1 MPTPSAALAPARGLG
16 FGVERRAMS
25 GARASTPRGANV
37 AFLARAGGRS
47 KRRARRHGS
56 PATQTGAPLGAGR
69 ASPRRAGAPR
79 LALGAAPASTRAGF
93 TSPRDEFPALPEL
106 TPAPARGAAS
116 ARARA
121 RRPAPVRA
129 LGGSFDEAEDFVP
142 AAAADDLSA
151 AAADGPQGNMAE
163 VAAWVGAATLFGLGV
178 GATMGAN
185 KAEEYFAGYL
195 LEQSLSVDNLFVFVL
210 VFDYFKVPMK
220 QQQKVLGYGIGGAM
234 AMRAAMIVAGYEAV
248 TNFKPVLLVFAG
260 VLIFSSYKLIAEEEE
275 EEEDMSD
282 NAIVKFCSDLLPVSA
297 AYDGDNF
304 FTVENGVKTA
314 TPLLLCL
321 CVIEL
326 SDVVFAVDSIPA
338 VFGVTQD
345 PFIVYSSNI
354 FAILGL
360 RSLYAFVAEMVA
372 ELEYLQTAVAAV
384 LGFVG
389 CKMVAEF
396 GGMEV
401 STEASLAV
409 VAGMLGAGVALSVYN
424 PSEGKEARGEGA
436 DEKE

>member
-1 MPTPSAALAPARGLG
+1 MSAMTAARVEHVGLGRGLG
-16 FGVERRAMS
+16 MGVDRRAS
-25 GARASTPRGANV
+25 GGRASAVP
-37 AFLARAGGRS
+37 
-47 KRRARRHGS
+47 RARRR
-56 PATQTGAPLGAGR
+56 AVIARVQGAEGERTAVKRERSAFR
-69 ASPRRAGAPR
+69 AD
-79 LALGAAPASTRAGF
+79 TH
-93 TSPRDEFPALPEL
+93 
-106 TPAPARGAAS
+106 ARGT
-116 ARARA
+116 ARV
-121 RRPAPVRA
+121 RPMRA
-129 LGGSFDEAEDFVP
+129 LGGSFDETDPETALKASSETVEE
-142 AAAADDLSA
+142 ASE
-151 AAADGPQGNMAE
+151 GEGSMTE
-163 VAAWVGAATLFGLGV
+163 VALWVGAATLFGLGV
-178 GATMGAN
+178 GATMGAG
-185 KAEEYFAGYL
+185 KAEEYFSGYL

-220 QQQKVLGYGIGGAM
+220 QQQKVLSYGIGGAM

-260 VLIFSSYKLIAEEEE
+260 ILIFSSYKLITEEEE
-275 EEEDMSD
+275 EEEDMSE
-282 NAIVKFCSDLLPVSA
+282 NAIVKFCSNLLPVSEE
-297 AYDGDNF
+297 YDGDNF
-304 FTVENGVKTA
+304 FTEVRNDETGEMIKMA
-314 TPLLLCL
+314 TTLLLCL

-360 RSLYAFVAEMVA
+360 RSLFAFVAVMVA

-396 GGMEV
+396 GGVEV

-409 VAGMLGAGVALSVYN
+409 VVGMLGAGVALSLAKKDDEE
-424 PSEGKEARGEGA
+424 EGK
-436 DEKE
+436 

>member
-1 MPTPSAALAPARGLG
+1 MSAMTAARVEHVGLGRGLG
-16 FGVERRAMS
+16 MSVDRRAS
-25 GARASTPRGANV
+25 GGRASAVP
-37 AFLARAGGRS
+37 
-47 KRRARRHGS
+47 RARRR
-56 PATQTGAPLGAGR
+56 AVIARVQGAEGERTAVKRERSAFR
-69 ASPRRAGAPR
+69 AD
-79 LALGAAPASTRAGF
+79 TH
-93 TSPRDEFPALPEL
+93 
-106 TPAPARGAAS
+106 ARGT
-116 ARARA
+116 ARV
-121 RRPAPVRA
+121 RPMRA
-129 LGGSFDEAEDFVP
+129 LGGSFDETDPETALKASSETVEE
-142 AAAADDLSA
+142 ASE
-151 AAADGPQGNMAE
+151 GEGSMTE
-163 VAAWVGAATLFGLGV
+163 VALWVGAATLFGLGV
-178 GATMGAN
+178 GATMGAG
-185 KAEEYFAGYL
+185 KAEEYFSGYL

-220 QQQKVLGYGIGGAM
+220 QQQKVLSYGIGGAM

-260 VLIFSSYKLIAEEEE
+260 ILIFSSYKLITEEEE
-275 EEEDMSD
+275 EEEDMSE
-282 NAIVKFCSDLLPVSA
+282 NAIVKFCSNLLPVSEE
-297 AYDGDNF
+297 YDGDNF
-304 FTVENGVKTA
+304 FTEVRNDETGEMIKMA

-360 RSLYAFVAEMVA
+360 RSLFAFVAVMVA

-396 GGMEV
+396 GGVEV

-409 VAGMLGAGVALSVYN
+409 VVGMLGAGVALSLAKKDDEE
-424 PSEGKEARGEGA
+424 EGK
-436 DEKE
+436 

>member
-1 MPTPSAALAPARGLG
+1 MSAMTAARVEHVGLGRGLG
-16 FGVERRAMS
+16 MGVYRRAS
-25 GARASTPRGANV
+25 GGRASAVP
-37 AFLARAGGRS
+37 
-47 KRRARRHGS
+47 RARRR
-56 PATQTGAPLGAGR
+56 AVIARVQGAEGERTAVKRERSAFR
-69 ASPRRAGAPR
+69 AD
-79 LALGAAPASTRAGF
+79 TH
-93 TSPRDEFPALPEL
+93 
-106 TPAPARGAAS
+106 ARGT
-116 ARARA
+116 ARV
-121 RRPAPVRA
+121 RPMRA
-129 LGGSFDEAEDFVP
+129 LGGSFDETDPETALKASSETVEE
-142 AAAADDLSA
+142 ASE
-151 AAADGPQGNMAE
+151 GEGSMTE
-163 VAAWVGAATLFGLGV
+163 VALWVGAATLFGLGV
-178 GATMGAN
+178 GATMGAG
-185 KAEEYFAGYL
+185 KAEEYFSGYL

-220 QQQKVLGYGIGGAM
+220 QQQKVLSYGIGGAM

-260 VLIFSSYKLIAEEEE
+260 ILIFSSYKLITEEEE
-275 EEEDMSD
+275 EEEDMSE
-282 NAIVKFCSDLLPVSA
+282 NAIVKFCSNLLPVSEE
-297 AYDGDNF
+297 YDGDNF
-304 FTVENGVKTA
+304 FTEVRNDETGEMIKMA

-360 RSLYAFVAEMVA
+360 RSLFAFVAVMVA

-396 GGMEV
+396 GGVEV

-409 VAGMLGAGVALSVYN
+409 VVGMLGAGVALSLTKKDDEE
-424 PSEGKEARGEGA
+424 EGK
-436 DEKE
+436 

>member
-1 MPTPSAALAPARGLG
+1 MSAMPAARVEHVGLGRGLG
-16 FGVERRAMS
+16 MGVYRRAS
-25 GARASTPRGANV
+25 GGRASAVP
-37 AFLARAGGRS
+37 
-47 KRRARRHGS
+47 RARRR
-56 PATQTGAPLGAGR
+56 AVIARVQGAEGERTAVKRERSAFR
-69 ASPRRAGAPR
+69 AD
-79 LALGAAPASTRAGF
+79 TH
-93 TSPRDEFPALPEL
+93 
-106 TPAPARGAAS
+106 ARGT
-116 ARARA
+116 ARV
-121 RRPAPVRA
+121 RPMRA
-129 LGGSFDEAEDFVP
+129 LGGSFDETDPETALKASSETVEE
-142 AAAADDLSA
+142 ASE
-151 AAADGPQGNMAE
+151 GEGSMTE
-163 VAAWVGAATLFGLGV
+163 VALWVGAATLFGLGV
-178 GATMGAN
+178 GATMGAG
-185 KAEEYFAGYL
+185 KAEEYFSGYL
-195 LEQSLSVDNLFVFVL
+195 LEQSLSVDNLLVFVL

-220 QQQKVLGYGIGGAM
+220 QQQKVLSYGIGGAM

-260 VLIFSSYKLIAEEEE
+260 ILIFSSYKLITEEEE
-275 EEEDMSD
+275 EEEDMSE
-282 NAIVKFCSDLLPVSA
+282 NAIVKFCSNLLPVSEE
-297 AYDGDNF
+297 YDGDNF
-304 FTVENGVKTA
+304 FTEVRNDETGEMIKMA

-360 RSLYAFVAEMVA
+360 RSLFAFVAVMVA

-396 GGMEV
+396 GGVEV

-409 VAGMLGAGVALSVYN
+409 VVGMLGAGVALSLTKKDDEE
-424 PSEGKEARGEGA
+424 EGK
-436 DEKE
+436 

>member
-1 MPTPSAALAPARGLG
+1 MSATMATRVERAAVRGLG
-16 FGVERRAMS
+16 MGVDRRAS
-25 GARASTPRGANV
+25 GGRASAVP
-37 AFLARAGGRS
+37 
-47 KRRARRHGS
+47 RARRH
-56 PATQTGAPLGAGR
+56 AVIARVQGARWERSAVKRERSAIR
-69 ASPRRAGAPR
+69 A
-79 LALGAAPASTRAGF
+79 
-93 TSPRDEFPALPEL
+93 DE
-106 TPAPARGAAS
+106 ARGTL
-116 ARARA
+116 
-121 RRPAPVRA
+121 RRTRPVRA
-129 LGGSFDEAEDFVP
+129 LGGSFDETDPETALKSSSETVE
-142 AAAADDLSA
+142 S
-151 AAADGPQGNMAE
+151 QGAGENASEGSMTE
-163 VAAWVGAATLFGLGV
+163 VALWVGAATLFGLGV
-178 GATMGAN
+178 GATMGAE
-185 KAEEYFAGYL
+185 KAEEYFSGYL

-220 QQQKVLGYGIGGAM
+220 QQQKVLSYGIGGAM

-260 VLIFSSYKLIAEEEE
+260 ILIFSSYKLITEEEE
-275 EEEDMSD
+275 EEEDMSE
-282 NAIVKFCSDLLPVSA
+282 NAIVKFCSNVLPVSED
-297 AYDGDNF
+297 YDGDNF
-304 FTVENGVKTA
+304 FTTVRDDKTGEMIKTA

-360 RSLYAFVAEMVA
+360 RSLFAFVAVMVA

-396 GGMEV
+396 GGVEV

-409 VAGMLGAGVALSVYN
+409 VVGMLGAGVALSLAKKDDEE
-424 PSEGKEARGEGA
+424 EGK
-436 DEKE
+436 

>member
-1 MPTPSAALAPARGLG
+1 MATMLRGGVASVRGLG
-16 FGVERRAMS
+16 LGLERRATS
-25 GARASTPRGANV
+25 GGRASTARGRV
-37 AFLARAGGRS
+37 ATLAAASRGG
-47 KRRARRHGS
+47 
-56 PATQTGAPLGAGR
+56 ATKR
-69 ASPRRAGAPR
+69 ASRAGAPSKR
-79 LALGAAPASTRAGF
+79 RVRA
-93 TSPRDEFPALPEL
+93 E
-106 TPAPARGAAS
+106 
-116 ARARA
+116 
-121 RRPAPVRA
+121 RRVAPVSQPPSHTVGPLRA
-129 LGGSFDEAEDFVP
+129 LGGSMDETDPETALAENP
-142 AAAADDLSA
+142 AA
-151 AAADGPQGNMAE
+151 GGNMAE
-163 VAAWVGAATLFGLGV
+163 VAAWVGAATLFGLGIGAVV
-178 GATMGAN
+178 GP
-185 KAEEYFAGYL
+185 KQAEEYFAGYL

-210 VFDYFKVPMK
+210 VFDYFKVPLA
-220 QQQKVLGYGIGGAM
+220 QQQKVLTYGIGGAM

-248 TNFKPVLLVFAG
+248 TNFKPVLLIFAG

-275 EEEDMSD
+275 EEEDMSE
-282 NAIVKFCSDLLPVSA
+282 NAIVKFCSGLLPVSKDF
-297 AYDGDNF
+297 DGDNF

-345 PFIVYSSNI
+345 PFIVYTSNI

-360 RSLYAFVAEMVA
+360 RSLYAFVATLVA

-389 CKMVAEF
+389 FKMVAEF

-409 VAGMLGAGVALSVYN
+409 VVGMLGAGVALSLYK
-424 PSEGKEARGEGA
+424 SDDDKKEA
-436 DEKE
+436 

>member
-1 MPTPSAALAPARGLG
+1 MSAMTAARVERVGLGRGLG
-16 FGVERRAMS
+16 MGVDRRAS
-25 GARASTPRGANV
+25 GGRASAVP
-37 AFLARAGGRS
+37 
-47 KRRARRHGS
+47 RARRR
-56 PATQTGAPLGAGR
+56 AVIARVQGAEGERTAVKRERSAFR
-69 ASPRRAGAPR
+69 AD
-79 LALGAAPASTRAGF
+79 TH
-93 TSPRDEFPALPEL
+93 
-106 TPAPARGAAS
+106 ARGT
-116 ARARA
+116 ARV
-121 RRPAPVRA
+121 RPMRA
-129 LGGSFDEAEDFVP
+129 LGGSFDETDPETALKASSETVEE
-142 AAAADDLSA
+142 ASE
-151 AAADGPQGNMAE
+151 GEGSMTE
-163 VAAWVGAATLFGLGV
+163 VALWVGAATLFGLGV
-178 GATMGAN
+178 GATMGAG
-185 KAEEYFAGYL
+185 KAEEYFSGYL

-220 QQQKVLGYGIGGAM
+220 QQQKVLSYGIGGAM

-260 VLIFSSYKLIAEEEE
+260 ILIFSSYKLITEEEE
-275 EEEDMSD
+275 EEEDMSE
-282 NAIVKFCSDLLPVSA
+282 NAIVKFCSNLLPVSED
-297 AYDGDNF
+297 YDGDNF
-304 FTVENGVKTA
+304 FTEVRNDETGEMIKMA

-360 RSLYAFVAEMVA
+360 RSLFAFVAVMVA

-396 GGMEV
+396 GGVEV

-409 VAGMLGAGVALSVYN
+409 VVGMLGAGVALSLTKKDDEE
-424 PSEGKEARGEGA
+424 EGK
-436 DEKE
+436 

>member
-1 MPTPSAALAPARGLG
+1 MSAMTAARVEHVGLGRGLG
-16 FGVERRAMS
+16 MGVDRRAS
-25 GARASTPRGANV
+25 GGRASAVP
-37 AFLARAGGRS
+37 
-47 KRRARRHGS
+47 RARRR
-56 PATQTGAPLGAGR
+56 AVIARVQGAEGERTAVKRERSAFR
-69 ASPRRAGAPR
+69 AD
-79 LALGAAPASTRAGF
+79 TH
-93 TSPRDEFPALPEL
+93 
-106 TPAPARGAAS
+106 ARGT
-116 ARARA
+116 ARV
-121 RRPAPVRA
+121 RPMRA
-129 LGGSFDEAEDFVP
+129 LGGSFDETDPETALKASSETVEE
-142 AAAADDLSA
+142 ASE
-151 AAADGPQGNMAE
+151 GEGSMTE
-163 VAAWVGAATLFGLGV
+163 VALWVGAATLFGLGV
-178 GATMGAN
+178 GATMGAG
-185 KAEEYFAGYL
+185 KAEEYFSGYL

-220 QQQKVLGYGIGGAM
+220 QQQKVLSYGIGGAM

-260 VLIFSSYKLIAEEEE
+260 ILIFSSYKLITEEE
-275 EEEDMSD
+275 EEEDMSE
-282 NAIVKFCSDLLPVSA
+282 NAIVKFCSNLLPVSEE
-297 AYDGDNF
+297 YDGDNF
-304 FTVENGVKTA
+304 FTEVRNDETGEMIKMA

-360 RSLYAFVAEMVA
+360 RSLFAFVAVMVA

-396 GGMEV
+396 GGVEV

-409 VAGMLGAGVALSVYN
+409 VVGMLGAGVALSLTKKDDEE
-424 PSEGKEARGEGA
+424 EGK
-436 DEKE
+436 

>member
-1 MPTPSAALAPARGLG
+1 MATMMRGGVASVRGLG
-16 FGVERRAMS
+16 LGLERRAAS
-25 GARASTPRGANV
+25 GGRASTARGRV
-37 AFLARAGGRS
+37 ATLAAASRGG
-47 KRRARRHGS
+47 
-56 PATQTGAPLGAGR
+56 ATKR
-69 ASPRRAGAPR
+69 ASRAGAQ
-79 LALGAAPASTRAGF
+79 STRHVRAD
-93 TSPRDEFPALPEL
+93 RRV
-106 TPAPARGAAS
+106 APIISQPPSHTVG
-116 ARARA
+116 
-121 RRPAPVRA
+121 PLHA
-129 LGGSFDEAEDFVP
+129 LGGSMDETDPETALAENP
-142 AAAADDLSA
+142 A
-151 AAADGPQGNMAE
+151 GGGNMAE

-178 GATMGAN
+178 GAVVGP
-185 KAEEYFAGYL
+185 KQAEEYFAGYL

-210 VFDYFKVPMK
+210 VFDYFKVPLP

-260 VLIFSSYKLIAEEEE
+260 VLIFSSYKLITEEGEE
-275 EEEDMSD
+275 EEEDMSE
-282 NAIVKFCSDLLPVSA
+282 NAIVKFCSGLLPVSKDF
-297 AYDGDNF
+297 DGDNF

-360 RSLYAFVAEMVA
+360 RSLYAFVATLVA

-409 VAGMLGAGVALSVYN
+409 VVGMLGAGVALSLKK
-424 PSEGKEARGEGA
+424 SDD
-436 DEKE
+436 DEKEA

>member
-1 MPTPSAALAPARGLG
+1 MDETDPETALAENP
-16 FGVERRAMS
+16 
-25 GARASTPRGANV
+25 
-37 AFLARAGGRS
+37 AGG
-47 KRRARRHGS
+47 
-56 PATQTGAPLGAGR
+56 
-69 ASPRRAGAPR
+69 
-79 LALGAAPASTRAGF
+79 
-93 TSPRDEFPALPEL
+93 
-106 TPAPARGAAS
+106 
-116 ARARA
+116 
-121 RRPAPVRA
+121 
-129 LGGSFDEAEDFVP
+129 
-142 AAAADDLSA
+142 
-151 AAADGPQGNMAE
+151 GNMAE
-163 VAAWVGAATLFGLGV
+163 VAAWVGAATLFGLGLGAVV
-178 GATMGAN
+178 GP
-185 KAEEYFAGYL
+185 KQAEEYFAGYL

-210 VFDYFKVPMK
+210 VFDYFKVPLP

-260 VLIFSSYKLIAEEEE
+260 VLIFSSYKLITEEGEE
-275 EEEDMSD
+275 EEEDMSE
-282 NAIVKFCSDLLPVSA
+282 NAIVKFCSGLLPVSKDF
-297 AYDGDNF
+297 DGDNF

-360 RSLYAFVAEMVA
+360 RSLYAFVATLVA

-409 VAGMLGAGVALSVYN
+409 VVGMLGAGVALSLKK
-424 PSEGKEARGEGA
+424 SDD
-436 DEKE
+436 DEKEA

>member
-1 MPTPSAALAPARGLG
+1 
-16 FGVERRAMS
+16 
-25 GARASTPRGANV
+25 
-37 AFLARAGGRS
+37 
-47 KRRARRHGS
+47 
-56 PATQTGAPLGAGR
+56 
-69 ASPRRAGAPR
+69 
-79 LALGAAPASTRAGF
+79 
-93 TSPRDEFPALPEL
+93 
-106 TPAPARGAAS
+106 
-116 ARARA
+116 
-121 RRPAPVRA
+121 
-129 LGGSFDEAEDFVP
+129 
-142 AAAADDLSA
+142 
-151 AAADGPQGNMAE
+151 
-163 VAAWVGAATLFGLGV
+163 
-178 GATMGAN
+178 MGAN

-275 EEEDMSD
+275 EEEDMSE

>member
-1 MPTPSAALAPARGLG
+1 M
-16 FGVERRAMS
+16 GVDRRAS
-25 GARASTPRGANV
+25 GGRASAVP
-37 AFLARAGGRS
+37 
-47 KRRARRHGS
+47 RARRR
-56 PATQTGAPLGAGR
+56 AVIARVQGAEGERTAVKRERSAFR
-69 ASPRRAGAPR
+69 AD
-79 LALGAAPASTRAGF
+79 TH
-93 TSPRDEFPALPEL
+93 
-106 TPAPARGAAS
+106 ARGT
-116 ARARA
+116 ARV
-121 RRPAPVRA
+121 RPMRA
-129 LGGSFDEAEDFVP
+129 LGGSFDETDPETALKASSETVEEASEGEGSMTD
-142 AAAADDLSA
+142 
-151 AAADGPQGNMAE
+151 
-163 VAAWVGAATLFGLGV
+163 VALWVGAATLFGLGV
-178 GATMGAN
+178 GATMGAG
-185 KAEEYFAGYL
+185 KAEEYFSGYL

-220 QQQKVLGYGIGGAM
+220 QQQKVLSYGIGGAM

-260 VLIFSSYKLIAEEEE
+260 ILIFSSYKLITEEEE
-275 EEEDMSD
+275 EEEDMSE
-282 NAIVKFCSDLLPVSA
+282 NAIVKFCSNLLPVSEE
-297 AYDGDNF
+297 YDGDNF
-304 FTVENGVKTA
+304 FTEVRNDETGEMIKMA

-360 RSLYAFVAEMVA
+360 RSLFAFVAVMVA

-396 GGMEV
+396 GGVEV

-409 VAGMLGAGVALSVYN
+409 VVGMLGAGVALSLAKKDDEE
-424 PSEGKEARGEGA
+424 EGK
-436 DEKE
+436 

>member
-1 MPTPSAALAPARGLG
+1 MSAMTAARVEHVGLGRGLG
-16 FGVERRAMS
+16 MGVDRRAS
-25 GARASTPRGANV
+25 GGRASAVP
-37 AFLARAGGRS
+37 
-47 KRRARRHGS
+47 RARRR
-56 PATQTGAPLGAGR
+56 AVIARVQGAEGERTAVKRERSAFR
-69 ASPRRAGAPR
+69 AD
-79 LALGAAPASTRAGF
+79 TH
-93 TSPRDEFPALPEL
+93 
-106 TPAPARGAAS
+106 ARGT
-116 ARARA
+116 ARV
-121 RRPAPVRA
+121 RPMRA
-129 LGGSFDEAEDFVP
+129 LGGSFDETDPETALKASSETVEE
-142 AAAADDLSA
+142 ASE
-151 AAADGPQGNMAE
+151 GEGSMTE
-163 VAAWVGAATLFGLGV
+163 VALWVGAATLFGLGV
-178 GATMGAN
+178 GATMGAG
-185 KAEEYFAGYL
+185 KAEEYFSGYL

-220 QQQKVLGYGIGGAM
+220 QQQKVLSYGIGGAM

-260 VLIFSSYKLIAEEEE
+260 ILIFSSYKLITEEEE
-275 EEEDMSD
+275 EEEDMSE
-282 NAIVKFCSDLLPVSA
+282 NAIVKFCSNLLPVSED
-297 AYDGDNF
+297 YDGDNF
-304 FTVENGVKTA
+304 FTEVRNDETGEMIKMA

-360 RSLYAFVAEMVA
+360 RSLFAFVAVMVA

-389 CKMVAEF
+389 CKMVAGF
-396 GGMEV
+396 GGVEI

-409 VAGMLGAGVALSVYN
+409 VVGMLGAGVSLSLMKKGD
-424 PSEGKEARGEGA
+424 EEDKE
-436 DEKE
+436 

>member
-1 MPTPSAALAPARGLG
+1 MAAMTATRVERAAVRGLG
-16 FGVERRAMS
+16 MGVDRRAS
-25 GARASTPRGANV
+25 GGRASAVP
-37 AFLARAGGRS
+37 
-47 KRRARRHGS
+47 RARRR
-56 PATQTGAPLGAGR
+56 AVIARVQGAEGERTAVKRERSAFR
-69 ASPRRAGAPR
+69 AD
-79 LALGAAPASTRAGF
+79 TH
-93 TSPRDEFPALPEL
+93 
-106 TPAPARGAAS
+106 ARGT
-116 ARARA
+116 ARV
-121 RRPAPVRA
+121 RPMRA
-129 LGGSFDEAEDFVP
+129 LGGSFDETDPETALKASSETVEE
-142 AAAADDLSA
+142 ASE
-151 AAADGPQGNMAE
+151 GEGSMTE
-163 VAAWVGAATLFGLGV
+163 VALWVGAATLFGLGV
-178 GATMGAN
+178 GATMGAG
-185 KAEEYFAGYL
+185 KAEEYFSGYL

-220 QQQKVLGYGIGGAM
+220 QQQKVLSYGIGGAM

-260 VLIFSSYKLIAEEEE
+260 ILIFSSYKLITEEEE
-275 EEEDMSD
+275 EEEDMSE
-282 NAIVKFCSDLLPVSA
+282 NAIVKFCSNLLPVSEE
-297 AYDGDNF
+297 YDGDNF
-304 FTVENGVKTA
+304 FTETRNDETGEMIKMA

-360 RSLYAFVAEMVA
+360 RSLFAFVAVMVA

-396 GGMEV
+396 GGVEV

-409 VAGMLGAGVALSVYN
+409 VVGMLGAGVALSLAKKDDEE
-424 PSEGKEARGEGA
+424 EGK
-436 DEKE
+436 

>member
-1 MPTPSAALAPARGLG
+1 MSAMTAARVEHVGLGRGLG
-16 FGVERRAMS
+16 MGVDRRAS
-25 GARASTPRGANV
+25 GGRASAVP
-37 AFLARAGGRS
+37 
-47 KRRARRHGS
+47 RARRR
-56 PATQTGAPLGAGR
+56 AVIARVQGAEGERTAVKRERSAFR
-69 ASPRRAGAPR
+69 AD
-79 LALGAAPASTRAGF
+79 TH
-93 TSPRDEFPALPEL
+93 
-106 TPAPARGAAS
+106 ARGT
-116 ARARA
+116 ARV
-121 RRPAPVRA
+121 RPMRA
-129 LGGSFDEAEDFVP
+129 LGGSFDETDPETALKASSETVEE
-142 AAAADDLSA
+142 ASE
-151 AAADGPQGNMAE
+151 GEGSMTE
-163 VAAWVGAATLFGLGV
+163 VALWVGAATLFGLGI
-178 GATMGAN
+178 GATMGAG
-185 KAEEYFAGYL
+185 KAEEYFSGYL

-220 QQQKVLGYGIGGAM
+220 QQQKVLSYGIGGAM

-260 VLIFSSYKLIAEEEE
+260 ILIFSSYKLITEEEE
-275 EEEDMSD
+275 EEEDMSE
-282 NAIVKFCSDLLPVSA
+282 NAIVKFCSNLLPVSEE
-297 AYDGDNF
+297 YDGDNF
-304 FTVENGVKTA
+304 FTEVRNDETGEMIKMA

-360 RSLYAFVAEMVA
+360 RSLFAFVAVMVA

-396 GGMEV
+396 GGVEV

-409 VAGMLGAGVALSVYN
+409 VVGMLGAGVALSLTKKDDEE
-424 PSEGKEARGEGA
+424 EGK
-436 DEKE
+436 

>member
-1 MPTPSAALAPARGLG
+1 MSAMTAARVEHVGLGRGLG
-16 FGVERRAMS
+16 MGVDRRAS
-25 GARASTPRGANV
+25 GGRASAVP
-37 AFLARAGGRS
+37 
-47 KRRARRHGS
+47 RARRR
-56 PATQTGAPLGAGR
+56 AVIARVQGAEGERTAVKRERSAFR
-69 ASPRRAGAPR
+69 AD
-79 LALGAAPASTRAGF
+79 TH
-93 TSPRDEFPALPEL
+93 
-106 TPAPARGAAS
+106 ARGT
-116 ARARA
+116 ARV
-121 RRPAPVRA
+121 RPMRA
-129 LGGSFDEAEDFVP
+129 LGGSFDETDPETALKASSETVEE
-142 AAAADDLSA
+142 ASE
-151 AAADGPQGNMAE
+151 GEGSMTE
-163 VAAWVGAATLFGLGV
+163 VALWVGAATLFGLGV
-178 GATMGAN
+178 GATMGAG
-185 KAEEYFAGYL
+185 KAEEYFSGYL

-220 QQQKVLGYGIGGAM
+220 QQQKVLSYGIGGAM

-260 VLIFSSYKLIAEEEE
+260 ILIFSSYKLITEEEE
-275 EEEDMSD
+275 EEEDMSE
-282 NAIVKFCSDLLPVSA
+282 NAIVKFCSNLLPVSEE
-297 AYDGDNF
+297 YDGDNF
-304 FTVENGVKTA
+304 FTEARNDETGEMIKMA

-360 RSLYAFVAEMVA
+360 RSLFAFVAVMVA

-396 GGMEV
+396 GGVEV

-409 VAGMLGAGVALSVYN
+409 VVGMLGAGVALSLAKKDDEE
-424 PSEGKEARGEGA
+424 EGK
-436 DEKE
+436 

>member
-1 MPTPSAALAPARGLG
+1 MSAMTAARVEHVGLGRGLG
-16 FGVERRAMS
+16 MGVDRRAS
-25 GARASTPRGANV
+25 GGRASAVP
-37 AFLARAGGRS
+37 
-47 KRRARRHGS
+47 RARRR
-56 PATQTGAPLGAGR
+56 AVIARVQGAEGERTAVKRERSAFR
-69 ASPRRAGAPR
+69 AD
-79 LALGAAPASTRAGF
+79 TH
-93 TSPRDEFPALPEL
+93 
-106 TPAPARGAAS
+106 ARGT
-116 ARARA
+116 ARV
-121 RRPAPVRA
+121 RPMRA
-129 LGGSFDEAEDFVP
+129 LGGSFDETDPETALKASSETVEE
-142 AAAADDLSA
+142 ASE
-151 AAADGPQGNMAE
+151 GEGSMTE
-163 VAAWVGAATLFGLGV
+163 VALWVGAATLFGLGV
-178 GATMGAN
+178 GATMGAG
-185 KAEEYFAGYL
+185 KAEEYFSGYL

-220 QQQKVLGYGIGGAM
+220 QQQKVLSYGIGGAM

-260 VLIFSSYKLIAEEEE
+260 ILIFSSYKLITEEEE
-275 EEEDMSD
+275 EEEDMSE
-282 NAIVKFCSDLLPVSA
+282 NAIVKFCSNLLPVSEE
-297 AYDGDNF
+297 YDGDNF
-304 FTVENGVKTA
+304 FTEVRNDETGEMIKMA

-360 RSLYAFVAEMVA
+360 RSLFAFVAVMVA

-389 CKMVAEF
+389 CKMVAGF
-396 GGMEV
+396 GGVEI

-409 VAGMLGAGVALSVYN
+409 VVGMLGAGVSLSLMKK
-424 PSEGKEARGEGA
+424 G
-436 DEKE
+436 DEEDEE

>member
-1 MPTPSAALAPARGLG
+1 MSAMTAARVERVGLGRGLG
-16 FGVERRAMS
+16 MGVDRRAS
-25 GARASTPRGANV
+25 GGRASAVP
-37 AFLARAGGRS
+37 
-47 KRRARRHGS
+47 RARRR
-56 PATQTGAPLGAGR
+56 AVIARVQGAEGERTAVKRERSAFR
-69 ASPRRAGAPR
+69 AD
-79 LALGAAPASTRAGF
+79 TH
-93 TSPRDEFPALPEL
+93 
-106 TPAPARGAAS
+106 ARGT
-116 ARARA
+116 ARV
-121 RRPAPVRA
+121 RPMRA
-129 LGGSFDEAEDFVP
+129 LGGSFDETDPETALKASSETVEE
-142 AAAADDLSA
+142 ASE
-151 AAADGPQGNMAE
+151 GEGSMTE
-163 VAAWVGAATLFGLGV
+163 VALWVGAATLFGLGV
-178 GATMGAN
+178 GATMGAG
-185 KAEEYFAGYL
+185 KAEEYFSGYL

-220 QQQKVLGYGIGGAM
+220 QQQKVLSYGIGGAM

-260 VLIFSSYKLIAEEEE
+260 ILIFSSYKLITEEEE
-275 EEEDMSD
+275 EEEDMSE
-282 NAIVKFCSDLLPVSA
+282 NAIVKFCSNLLPVSED
-297 AYDGDNF
+297 YDGDNF
-304 FTVENGVKTA
+304 FTEVRNDETGEMIKMA

-326 SDVVFAVDSIPA
+326 SDVVFAVHSIPA

-360 RSLYAFVAEMVA
+360 RSLFAFVAVMVA

-396 GGMEV
+396 GGVEV

-409 VAGMLGAGVALSVYN
+409 VVGMLGAGVALSLAN
-424 PSEGKEARGEGA
+424 KDDEEEGK
-436 DEKE
+436 

>member
-1 MPTPSAALAPARGLG
+1 MSAMTAARVEHVGLG
-16 FGVERRAMS
+16 PGLGMGVDRRAS
-25 GARASTPRGANV
+25 GGRASAVP
-37 AFLARAGGRS
+37 
-47 KRRARRHGS
+47 RARRR
-56 PATQTGAPLGAGR
+56 AVIARVQGAEGERTAVKRERSAFR
-69 ASPRRAGAPR
+69 AD
-79 LALGAAPASTRAGF
+79 TH
-93 TSPRDEFPALPEL
+93 
-106 TPAPARGAAS
+106 ARGT
-116 ARARA
+116 ARV
-121 RRPAPVRA
+121 RPMRA
-129 LGGSFDEAEDFVP
+129 LGGSFDETDPETALKASSETVEE
-142 AAAADDLSA
+142 ASE
-151 AAADGPQGNMAE
+151 GEGSMTE
-163 VAAWVGAATLFGLGV
+163 VALWVGAATLFGLGV
-178 GATMGAN
+178 GATMGAG
-185 KAEEYFAGYL
+185 KAEEYFSGYL

-220 QQQKVLGYGIGGAM
+220 QQQKVLSYGIGGAM

-260 VLIFSSYKLIAEEEE
+260 ILIFSSYKLITEEEE
-275 EEEDMSD
+275 EEEDMSE
-282 NAIVKFCSDLLPVSA
+282 NAIVKFCSNLLPVSEE
-297 AYDGDNF
+297 YDGDNF
-304 FTVENGVKTA
+304 FTEVRNDETGEMIKMA

-360 RSLYAFVAEMVA
+360 RSLFAFVAVMVA

-389 CKMVAEF
+389 CKMVAGF
-396 GGMEV
+396 GGVEI

-409 VAGMLGAGVALSVYN
+409 VVGMLGAGVSLSLMKKGD
-424 PSEGKEARGEGA
+424 EEDKE
-436 DEKE
+436 

>member
-1 MPTPSAALAPARGLG
+1 MDETDPETALAENP
-16 FGVERRAMS
+16 
-25 GARASTPRGANV
+25 
-37 AFLARAGGRS
+37 AGG
-47 KRRARRHGS
+47 
-56 PATQTGAPLGAGR
+56 
-69 ASPRRAGAPR
+69 
-79 LALGAAPASTRAGF
+79 
-93 TSPRDEFPALPEL
+93 
-106 TPAPARGAAS
+106 
-116 ARARA
+116 
-121 RRPAPVRA
+121 
-129 LGGSFDEAEDFVP
+129 
-142 AAAADDLSA
+142 
-151 AAADGPQGNMAE
+151 GNMAE

-178 GATMGAN
+178 GAVVGP
-185 KAEEYFAGYL
+185 KQAEEYFAGYL

-210 VFDYFKVPMK
+210 VFDYFKVPLP

-260 VLIFSSYKLIAEEEE
+260 VLIFSSYKLITEEEE
-275 EEEDMSD
+275 EEEDMSE
-282 NAIVKFCSDLLPVSA
+282 NAIVKFCSGLLPVSKDF
-297 AYDGDNF
+297 DGDNF

-360 RSLYAFVAEMVA
+360 RSLYAFVATLVA

-409 VAGMLGAGVALSVYN
+409 VVGMLGAGVALSLKK
-424 PSEGKEARGEGA
+424 SDD
-436 DEKE
+436 DEKEA

>member
-1 MPTPSAALAPARGLG
+1 MSAMTAARVEHVGLGRGLG
-16 FGVERRAMS
+16 MGVDRRAS
-25 GARASTPRGANV
+25 GGRASAVP
-37 AFLARAGGRS
+37 
-47 KRRARRHGS
+47 RARRR
-56 PATQTGAPLGAGR
+56 AVIARVQGAEGERTAVKRERSAFR
-69 ASPRRAGAPR
+69 AD
-79 LALGAAPASTRAGF
+79 TH
-93 TSPRDEFPALPEL
+93 
-106 TPAPARGAAS
+106 ARGT
-116 ARARA
+116 ARV
-121 RRPAPVRA
+121 RPMRA
-129 LGGSFDEAEDFVP
+129 LGGSFDETDPETALKASSETVEE
-142 AAAADDLSA
+142 ASE
-151 AAADGPQGNMAE
+151 GEGSMTE
-163 VAAWVGAATLFGLGV
+163 VALWVGAATLFGLGV
-178 GATMGAN
+178 GATMGAG
-185 KAEEYFAGYL
+185 KAEEYFSGYL

-220 QQQKVLGYGIGGAM
+220 QQQKVLSYGIGGAM

-260 VLIFSSYKLIAEEEE
+260 ILIFSSYKLITEEEE
-275 EEEDMSD
+275 EEEDMSE
-282 NAIVKFCSDLLPVSA
+282 NAIVKFCSNLLPVSED
-297 AYDGDNF
+297 YDGDNF
-304 FTVENGVKTA
+304 FTEVRNDETGEMIKMA

-360 RSLYAFVAEMVA
+360 RSLFAFVAVMVA

-396 GGMEV
+396 GGVEV

-409 VAGMLGAGVALSVYN
+409 VVGMLGAGVALSLAKKDDEE
-424 PSEGKEARGEGA
+424 EGK
-436 DEKE
+436 

>member
-1 MPTPSAALAPARGLG
+1 MSAMTAARVERVGLGRGLG
-16 FGVERRAMS
+16 MGVDRRAS
-25 GARASTPRGANV
+25 GGRASAVP
-37 AFLARAGGRS
+37 
-47 KRRARRHGS
+47 RARRR
-56 PATQTGAPLGAGR
+56 AVIARVQGAEGERTAVKRERSAFR
-69 ASPRRAGAPR
+69 AD
-79 LALGAAPASTRAGF
+79 TH
-93 TSPRDEFPALPEL
+93 
-106 TPAPARGAAS
+106 ARGT
-116 ARARA
+116 ARV
-121 RRPAPVRA
+121 RPMRA
-129 LGGSFDEAEDFVP
+129 LGGSFDETDPETALKASSETVEE
-142 AAAADDLSA
+142 ASE
-151 AAADGPQGNMAE
+151 GEGSMTE
-163 VAAWVGAATLFGLGV
+163 VALWVGAATLFGLGV
-178 GATMGAN
+178 GATMGAG
-185 KAEEYFAGYL
+185 KAEEYFSGYL

-220 QQQKVLGYGIGGAM
+220 QQQKVLSYGIGGAM

-260 VLIFSSYKLIAEEEE
+260 ILIFSSYKLITEEEE
-275 EEEDMSD
+275 EEEDMSE
-282 NAIVKFCSDLLPVSA
+282 NAIVKFCSNLLPVSEE
-297 AYDGDNF
+297 YDGDNF
-304 FTVENGVKTA
+304 FTEVRNDETGEMIKMA

-360 RSLYAFVAEMVA
+360 RSLFAFVAVMVA

-396 GGMEV
+396 GGVEV

-409 VAGMLGAGVALSVYN
+409 VVGMLGAGVALSLAN
-424 PSEGKEARGEGA
+424 KDDEEEGK
-436 DEKE
+436 

>member
-1 MPTPSAALAPARGLG
+1 MSAMTAVRVEHVGLGRGLG
-16 FGVERRAMS
+16 MGVDRRAS
-25 GARASTPRGANV
+25 GGRASAVP
-37 AFLARAGGRS
+37 
-47 KRRARRHGS
+47 RARRR
-56 PATQTGAPLGAGR
+56 AVIARVQGAEGERTAVKRERSAFR
-69 ASPRRAGAPR
+69 AD
-79 LALGAAPASTRAGF
+79 TH
-93 TSPRDEFPALPEL
+93 
-106 TPAPARGAAS
+106 ARGT
-116 ARARA
+116 ARV
-121 RRPAPVRA
+121 RPMRA
-129 LGGSFDEAEDFVP
+129 LGGSFDETDPETALKASSETVEE
-142 AAAADDLSA
+142 ASE
-151 AAADGPQGNMAE
+151 GEGSMTE
-163 VAAWVGAATLFGLGV
+163 VALWVGAATLFGLGV
-178 GATMGAN
+178 GATMGAG
-185 KAEEYFAGYL
+185 KAEEYFSGYL

-220 QQQKVLGYGIGGAM
+220 QQQKVLSYGIGGAM

-260 VLIFSSYKLIAEEEE
+260 ILIFSSYKLITEEEE
-275 EEEDMSD
+275 EEEDMSE
-282 NAIVKFCSDLLPVSA
+282 NAIVKFCSNLLPVSED
-297 AYDGDNF
+297 YDGDNF
-304 FTVENGVKTA
+304 FTEVRNDETGEMIKMA

-360 RSLYAFVAEMVA
+360 RSLFAFVAVMVA

-396 GGMEV
+396 GGVEV

-409 VAGMLGAGVALSVYN
+409 VVGMLGAGVALSLAN
-424 PSEGKEARGEGA
+424 KDDEEEGK
-436 DEKE
+436 

>member
-1 MPTPSAALAPARGLG
+1 MSAMTAARVERVGLGRGLG
-16 FGVERRAMS
+16 MGVDRRAS
-25 GARASTPRGANV
+25 GGRASAVP
-37 AFLARAGGRS
+37 
-47 KRRARRHGS
+47 RARRR
-56 PATQTGAPLGAGR
+56 AVIARVQGARWERSAVKRERSAIR
-69 ASPRRAGAPR
+69 A
-79 LALGAAPASTRAGF
+79 
-93 TSPRDEFPALPEL
+93 DE
-106 TPAPARGAAS
+106 ARGTL
-116 ARARA
+116 
-121 RRPAPVRA
+121 RRTRPVRA
-129 LGGSFDEAEDFVP
+129 LGGSFDETDPETALKASSETVEE
-142 AAAADDLSA
+142 ASE
-151 AAADGPQGNMAE
+151 GEGSMTE
-163 VAAWVGAATLFGLGV
+163 VALWVGAATLFGLGV
-178 GATMGAN
+178 GATMGAG
-185 KAEEYFAGYL
+185 KAEEYFSGYL

-220 QQQKVLGYGIGGAM
+220 QQQKVLSYGIGGAM

-260 VLIFSSYKLIAEEEE
+260 ILIFSSYKLITEEEE
-275 EEEDMSD
+275 EEEDMSE
-282 NAIVKFCSDLLPVSA
+282 NAIVKFCSNLLPVSED
-297 AYDGDNF
+297 YDGDNF
-304 FTVENGVKTA
+304 FTEVRNDETGEMIKMA

-360 RSLYAFVAEMVA
+360 RSLFAFVAVMVA

-396 GGMEV
+396 GGVEV

-409 VAGMLGAGVALSVYN
+409 VVGMLGAGVALSLAN
-424 PSEGKEARGEGA
+424 KDDEEEGK
-436 DEKE
+436 

>member
-1 MPTPSAALAPARGLG
+1 MSAMTAVRVEHVGLGRGLG
-16 FGVERRAMS
+16 MGVDRRAS
-25 GARASTPRGANV
+25 GGRASAVP
-37 AFLARAGGRS
+37 
-47 KRRARRHGS
+47 RARRR
-56 PATQTGAPLGAGR
+56 AVIARVQGAEGERTAVKRERSAFR
-69 ASPRRAGAPR
+69 AD
-79 LALGAAPASTRAGF
+79 TH
-93 TSPRDEFPALPEL
+93 
-106 TPAPARGAAS
+106 ARGT
-116 ARARA
+116 ARV
-121 RRPAPVRA
+121 RPMRA
-129 LGGSFDEAEDFVP
+129 LGGSFDETDPETALKASSETVEE
-142 AAAADDLSA
+142 ASE
-151 AAADGPQGNMAE
+151 GEGSMTE
-163 VAAWVGAATLFGLGV
+163 VALWVGAATLFGLGV
-178 GATMGAN
+178 GATMGAG
-185 KAEEYFAGYL
+185 KAEEYFSGYL

-220 QQQKVLGYGIGGAM
+220 QQQKVLSYGIGGAM

-260 VLIFSSYKLIAEEEE
+260 ILIFSSYKLITEEEE
-275 EEEDMSD
+275 EEEDMSE
-282 NAIVKFCSDLLPVSA
+282 NAIVKFCSNLLPVSEE
-297 AYDGDNF
+297 YDGDNF
-304 FTVENGVKTA
+304 FTEVRNDETGEMIKMA

-360 RSLYAFVAEMVA
+360 RSLFAFVAVMVA

-396 GGMEV
+396 GGVEV

-409 VAGMLGAGVALSVYN
+409 VVGMLGAGVALSLTKKDDEE
-424 PSEGKEARGEGA
+424 EGK
-436 DEKE
+436 